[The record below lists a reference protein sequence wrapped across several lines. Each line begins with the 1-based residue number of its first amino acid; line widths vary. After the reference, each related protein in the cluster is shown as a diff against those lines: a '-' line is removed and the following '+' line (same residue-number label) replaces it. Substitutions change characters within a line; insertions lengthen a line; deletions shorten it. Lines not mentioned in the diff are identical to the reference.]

1 MRPLHYFPSL
11 QKKKYTV
18 GVFVRVLWKKTVV
31 IIYWWISISV
41 PSIMLAWDTQYIK
54 NYSPVYLTVPGR
66 HLKILTKAEEKSL
79 IPDIWPRGRDRSRPR
94 GAIFSP
100 GQKQPP
106 IILYTERRRSADFV
120 LNVAS

>member
-79 IPDIWPRGRDRSRPR
+79 IPDIWPRGVID
-94 GAIFSP
+94 P
-100 GQKQPP
+100 GPGGRFFHPDKNNPQLFCIPSVGDQQ
-106 IILYTERRRSADFV
+106 ILC
-120 LNVAS
+120 